1 MPHIKPYSK
10 GHGVFIKGRFIPPP
24 TYGKNEEG
32 CNVTQACKLCS
43 CGEILYYLITDKAL
57 APGTELVAREHGLH
71 LRAGRYLV
79 AQFDGSCHF
88 AGTAYAA
95 AGCGVVLWLIAD
107 LCATPLVQMSIPLP
121 HARSAPQS
129 EACGSAYA
137 VRIIAKWLGTNPD
150 EEFDSITIQGD
161 NLSIISN
168 WIGSGRLKQ
177 NEMHA
182 LLEDAY
188 RIVRYQLSN
197 IHWEYIPR
205 DINKVADYLA
215 GKASHLVRSVR
226 RELLTDPLIPTEQST
241 PFTYDQTTWKSKA
254 ITALENNDRYIILV
268 EKLGPI
274 SEYAANLQ
282 IKLPDKCRNLHA
294 FLAMQTQYGTTRAYP
309 VQYSTKSAE
318 NQGRAY
324 AVGSHAASNA
334 SKAIRI
340 LAAAQNHTELDV
352 IGSHLS
358 LALII
363 SPVLARAFPF
373 DNVVQAREGLKAMIQ
388 GNRYANRHPNY
399 YKDIW
404 NHALNTPVHNLKS
417 SLMNKGLIGIPDLL
431 KIALDAIETSKT
443 DIIKQATAM
452 GFVDTE
458 SRINSKNIVYFALE
472 FVEGVFM
479 RHFIANILRT
489 CEITSM
495 DSRWH
500 LGLPQSRT
508 GSSACS

>member
-1 MPHIKPYSK
+1 M
-10 GHGVFIKGRFIPPP
+10 
-24 TYGKNEEG
+24 
-32 CNVTQACKLCS
+32 
-43 CGEILYYLITDKAL
+43 

-107 LCATPLVQMSIPLP
+107 MCATPLVQVSIPLLQ
-121 HARSAPQS
+121 ARSAPQS
-129 EACGSAYA
+129 EACGSAHA
-137 VRIIAKWLGTNPD
+137 VLIIAKWLGNNSG

-197 IHWEYIPR
+197 IQWEYIPR

-254 ITALENNDRYIILV
+254 ITALENNDRHIILA
-268 EKLGPI
+268 EKLSPI

-282 IKLPDKCRNLHA
+282 IRLPDKCRNLYA
-294 FLAMQTQYGTTRAYP
+294 FLATQTQYDTTRAYP
-309 VQYSTKSAE
+309 AQYSTKSAE

-340 LAAAQNHTELDV
+340 LAAAQDHIELDV
-352 IGSHLS
+352 IGSRLT

-363 SPVLARAFPF
+363 SPILARSFPF
-373 DNVVQAREGLKAMIQ
+373 DNVVQARDGLSYDP
-388 GNRYANRHPNY
+388 R
-399 YKDIW
+399 
-404 NHALNTPVHNLKS
+404 
-417 SLMNKGLIGIPDLL
+417 
-431 KIALDAIETSKT
+431 
-443 DIIKQATAM
+443 
-452 GFVDTE
+452 
-458 SRINSKNIVYFALE
+458 
-472 FVEGVFM
+472 
-479 RHFIANILRT
+479 
-489 CEITSM
+489 
-495 DSRWH
+495 
-500 LGLPQSRT
+500 
-508 GSSACS
+508 